1 MKREFEL
8 GCNKETVTT
17 KELAEQLKTTKDV
30 ILANARKCL
39 PAKKIEHG
47 KPTFWSKAEVT
58 VILDYIKTHS
68 SNSRSVEFNST
79 VSNATTELS
88 PALRIRKAMLEMQAA
103 YEDELAIL
111 KARSEEEKQK
121 RIAAESSLNRIADGR
136 GCFSMNQAAKA
147 LKLSYGNI
155 TLYKKL
161 RTAGILNSDNSPAQE
176 QANSGNF
183 KVVVKFVSDKVGN
196 KPVTLVTSKGLVYLS
211 KRLNTSIDKSVKPDI
226 E

>member
-8 GCNKETVTT
+8 GFNKEAVTT
-17 KELAEQLKTTKDV
+17 KELAERLGTSPKV
-30 ILANARKCL
+30 ILENARKCL
-39 PAKKIEHG
+39 PNKIIENG
-47 KPTFWSKAEVT
+47 RQTFWNEAEIT
-58 VILDYIKTHS
+58 VLIEQMKS
-68 SNSRSVEFNST
+68 SNNNQHAFTGAVKA
-79 VSNATTELS
+79 VSTELT

-111 KARSEEEKQK
+111 KARSEEERQK

-136 GCFSMNQAAKA
+136 GCFSMSQAAKA
-147 LKLSYGNI
+147 LKLPYGNI

-211 KRLNTSIDKSVKPDI
+211 KRLNAKIDKSVKPDI